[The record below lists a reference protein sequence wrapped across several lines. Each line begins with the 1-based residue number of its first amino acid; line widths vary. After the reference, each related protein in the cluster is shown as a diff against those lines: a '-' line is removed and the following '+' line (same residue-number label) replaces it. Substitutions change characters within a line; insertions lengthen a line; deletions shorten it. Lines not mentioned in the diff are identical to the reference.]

1 MKLKST
7 RFIPVSST
15 DLSGAVAYDDQRIGL
30 KDYGSFSDTAYYAFA
45 AMRSGSVKAYWAR

>member
-15 DLSGAVAYDDQRIGL
+15 DLSGAAAYDDQRIGL
-30 KDYGSFSDTAYYAFA
+30 KDYGSFSDTAMLLQQFGQD
-45 AMRSGSVKAYWAR
+45 R